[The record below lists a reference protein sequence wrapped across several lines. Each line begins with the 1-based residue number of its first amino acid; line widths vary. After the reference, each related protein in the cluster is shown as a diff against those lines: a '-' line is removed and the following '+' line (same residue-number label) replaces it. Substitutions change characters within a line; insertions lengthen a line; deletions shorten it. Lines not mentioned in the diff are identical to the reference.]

1 MLWWNLYRRWLDDL
15 CLLRQLQLPTALIY
29 RSCADLNFNRFFFLW
44 AKLLYILRFYLLW
57 TLLWL
62 SSDLF
67 VVVGFGFVM
76 VIVKVYSYLF
86 FYCSEYDYGF
96 VYFYCYL
103 ILVIDIYMDIVMFT
117 FSRNFYIYIK

>member
-1 MLWWNLYRRWLDDL
+1 MVKSLPPLAGRFVPFAAVAAANCINIPLMRRSE
-15 CLLRQLQLPTALIY
+15 LQQVL
-29 RSCADLNFNRFFFLW
+29 FLW
-44 AKLLYILRFYLLW
+44 ATLLYILGFYLLW

-86 FYCSEYDYGF
+86 FYCSEYDDGF

>member
-1 MLWWNLYRRWLDDL
+1 M
-15 CLLRQLQLPTALIY
+15 
-29 RSCADLNFNRFFFLW
+29 
-44 AKLLYILRFYLLW
+44 LW

-86 FYCSEYDYGF
+86 FYCSEYDDGF

-103 ILVIDIYMDIVMFT
+103 ILVMDIYMDIVMFT
-117 FSRNFYIYIK
+117 FYIYILSSNLRLFVCMSDHNSGTP